1 MHASSCTSEKSSLA
15 RYNNYIKQFI
25 PQDGLTL
32 SLQKKIAQ
40 QGKFYNNYTSIILN
54 ELVNTLLTVY

>member
-15 RYNNYIKQFI
+15 RYNNYIKQFK

-32 SLQKKIAQ
+32 VYKKKIAQ
-40 QGKFYNNYTSIILN
+40 QGKFFNNYTSIILN
-54 ELVNTLLTVY
+54 ELLYTLLTVY